1 MIKYWLNLKLFD
13 DGGGAAAGTAGAEGA
28 AAGGSDAQKA
38 EVNEPQDPS
47 LARKARIK
55 AVLEKANGQQADGSA
70 VVTEDKG
77 SVEEPTG
84 AALQPEAPKALTPEE
99 RKAEFERLISGEY
112 KDLYTE
118 RMNSAL
124 SRRFKASNT
133 ANEQIT
139 AMQPI
144 IQMVAERYGVDAK
157 DLAAVSKALE
167 NDNAALE
174 TEAATKGMD
183 VEQLKEIKRLRRENE
198 QYRQASEQAQ
208 IQQEAESILNGW
220 IQQGEQMKATY
231 PAFDFDTEM
240 ANPQFVE
247 LLKRGVSVDAA
258 YKVIHMDDIVGGAMQ
273 YTAQKVQK
281 ATVDGI
287 RSRAARPS
295 ENGTSAQAGAKIGKY
310 RASTRQDRMAL
321 AARSMAGEQI
331 TF

>member
-1 MIKYWLNLKLFD
+1 
-13 DGGGAAAGTAGAEGA
+13 
-28 AAGGSDAQKA
+28 
-38 EVNEPQDPS
+38 
-47 LARKARIK
+47 
-55 AVLEKANGQQADGSA
+55 
-70 VVTEDKG
+70 
-77 SVEEPTG
+77 
-84 AALQPEAPKALTPEE
+84 
-99 RKAEFERLISGEY
+99 
-112 KDLYTE
+112 
-118 RMNSAL
+118 
-124 SRRFKASNT
+124 
-133 ANEQIT
+133 
-139 AMQPI
+139 MQPI

-247 LLKRGVSVDAA
+247 LLKRGVSVDVA

-273 YTAQKVQK
+273 YTAEKVKK